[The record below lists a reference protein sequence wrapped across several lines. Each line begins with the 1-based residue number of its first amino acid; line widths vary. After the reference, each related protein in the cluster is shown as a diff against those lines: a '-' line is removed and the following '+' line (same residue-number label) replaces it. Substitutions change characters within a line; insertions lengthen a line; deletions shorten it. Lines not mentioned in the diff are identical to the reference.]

1 MLYFG
6 FHQGEGSNE
15 VATVQVHADAEN
27 MGFHVPL
34 ADEHIR
40 DAMDQFLDVT
50 NMRIQIYG
58 TPTDPILDQIRALSR
73 ARVCRSPST
82 GQQEPPCA
90 SPREAPRGR

>member
-27 MGFHVPL
+27 MGFHMQL

-58 TPTDPILDQIRALSR
+58 TPTDPILDQMRALTGTGVPVAIYRSTR
-73 ARVCRSPST
+73 ATVRFT
-82 GQQEPPCA
+82 A
-90 SPREAPRGR
+90 

>member
-6 FHQGEGSNE
+6 FHQGDGSNE

-27 MGFHVPL
+27 MGFHMQL

-40 DAMDQFLDVT
+40 DAMDQFLDLT

-58 TPTDPILDQIRALSR
+58 TPTDAILDEMRALAGTGVPVAIYQPTR
-73 ARVCRSPST
+73 ATVRFT
-82 GQQEPPCA
+82 A
-90 SPREAPRGR
+90 S